1 MIARNLLFALV
12 LLLANGFFVAVE
24 FALIASRRTKLEA
37 MAEQGSARARIAV
50 GSMRHLNVQ
59 LAGAQLGIT
68 MASLLLGFV
77 AEPTV
82 AGLLEDAIGTVV
94 TLPDRVLH
102 TLGFVIA
109 LTIVAFLHMVI
120 GEMVPKNVAIA
131 DPERTLLALALPNRA
146 YVTVFGPLLRVLNR
160 LSNAAV
166 RLLGIEPRDELAT
179 AASADELAVMLGAS
193 RDEGLIEE
201 MAHQLLTGA
210 LDLGGRRITTVMVP
224 RDGVVWLARSA
235 TPAEAE
241 ALVVASGHTRLLVAG
256 DQVDDVMGF
265 VHAKDLLSMSSAA
278 RNRPLPL
285 GRERRMLVLS
295 ASTSLDDALLAMQR
309 DRLHVAVVT
318 DDAGRTLGMATL
330 EDVIEAL
337 VGDIRDESDR

>member
-1 MIARNLLFALV
+1 VTTSLLLALG

-37 MAEQGSARARIAV
+37 LADDGSARARVAL
-50 GSMRHLNVQ
+50 GSMTHLNLQ

-77 AEPTV
+77 AEPAF
-82 AGLLEDAIGTVV
+82 AGLIEDALGAVV
-94 TLPDRVLH
+94 DLPNGLLH
-102 TLGFVIA
+102 TISFVVA

-131 DPERTLLALALPNRA
+131 DPERTMLALALPNRA
-146 YVTVFGPLLRVLNR
+146 YVTVFGPVLRVLNA
-160 LSNAAV
+160 LSNAGV
-166 RLLGIEPRDELAT
+166 RLLGVEPRDELAT
-179 AASADELAVMLGAS
+179 AASADELAAMLGAS
-193 RDEGLIEE
+193 RDEGLIEDV
-201 MAHQLLTGA
+201 AHQLLTGA
-210 LDLGGRRITTVMVP
+210 LDLGDRGITTVMVQP
-224 RDGVVWLARSA
+224 DRVVWLPRTA

-256 DQVDDVMGF
+256 DGVDDLLGF
-265 VHAKDLLSMSSAA
+265 VHAKDLLTLSGPA
-278 RNRPLPL
+278 RDRPLPL
-285 GRERRMLVLS
+285 GRVRRMLVLG
-295 ASTSLDDALLAMQR
+295 ARTSLDDALLAMQQAR
-309 DRLHVAVVT
+309 VHVAVVT
-318 DDAGRTLGMATL
+318 DANGSTLGIATL